1 MEMPTS
7 LGTIDAGLRRLLKF
21 LTDTELKSLGAQVG
35 LDEGVDEQRI
45 LDATSG
51 LPHYE
56 VVRLFIKAASP
67 TLVMLQQVFDALEVL
82 GVHTRTTGCLFVLA
96 NPTKPG
102 QRTELIFS
110 PQAVGMVAVW
120 RINKDCSRVM
130 ASLQDLNHRWFTFQ
144 PVWGVLLE
152 AAEGK
157 WTDGDI
163 DVVQSCIRQET
174 VYEQEY
180 REDSDA
186 QEVLRYYL
194 NEINAFRSRLET
206 AAQGALPPE
215 LESIMSNSRQLLY
228 ASSLDQD
235 RRQPETPNERP
246 DEWLL
251 QRYVSHRFMSA
262 FDKFLED
269 LYLLADLIKGE
280 EILDI
285 LRLDIW
291 SSRPQ
296 LYEVWVMLSI
306 LRWLKSQGYKVQLQ
320 AKSASDGIPFK
331 WNLAY
336 SRGSRPCATIFD
348 SKNRSIGHLFY
359 QLYRPSGDMPDIS
372 LLKEADVSATP
383 IWSVDPKH
391 SLKRGYG
398 PADYRHTAERYRDS
412 FGAGLSLVVEY
423 FPRPWSNPTNFGNGA
438 KLIVDCNPSG
448 SGLPLLLSE
457 LERFHPLM
465 VHWLLCVDFSSS
477 FANRRDSALQALRN
491 RLIASGEDDRLVDE
505 YICFAGNAVRIES
518 MTTWLMGGSL
528 QDPDLQAGTSF
539 DALYE
544 VISSFAEVVKLERV
558 ILVTDGEFDIPL
570 EIGKKRLENDLGL
583 DVQLII

>member
-1 MEMPTS
+1 MPTS
-7 LGTIDAGLRRLLKF
+7 FGTIDVGLRRLLKF
-21 LTDTELKSLGAQVG
+21 LTDTELKLLGAQVG
-35 LDEGVDEQRI
+35 LDEGIDEQRI
-45 LDATSG
+45 LDATSS

-56 VVRLFIKAASP
+56 VVRLFVKAASP
-67 TLVMLQQVFDALEVL
+67 TLLLLQQVFDALEVL
-82 GVHTRTTGCLFVLA
+82 GVQTRTTGCLFILA

-120 RINKDCSRVM
+120 PIDRDWGQVM
-130 ASLQDLNHRWFTFQ
+130 ASLQDLNHRWFTFR
-144 PVWGVLLE
+144 PVWHQLLE
-152 AAEGK
+152 AGEGK
-157 WTDGDI
+157 WADGDI

-194 NEINAFRSRLET
+194 NVINAFRSRLQA
-206 AAQGALPPE
+206 AAQGRLPPE
-215 LESIMSNSRQLLY
+215 LEAIMSDSRQLLY
-228 ASSLDQD
+228 ASSVGQD
-235 RRQPETPNERP
+235 RWQPETPNERP

-251 QRYVSHRFMSA
+251 QRYVSPHFMSA

-269 LYLLADLIKGE
+269 LYLLADLITGE
-280 EILDI
+280 ELLDI

-306 LRWLKSQGYKVQLQ
+306 LRWFKSQGYEVQLR
-320 AKSASDGIPFK
+320 AKSASDGIPFE

-336 SRGSRPCATIFD
+336 SRDSRPCATIFD
-348 SKNRSIGHLFY
+348 SNNRSIGHLFY
-359 QLYRPSGDMPDIS
+359 QLYRLSGDMPDIS
-372 LLKEADVSATP
+372 LLKEADASTTP

-391 SLKRGYG
+391 SLKHGYG
-398 PADYRHTAERYRDS
+398 LADYRHTAEKYRDS

-423 FPRPWSNPTNFGNGA
+423 FPRPWLNPTNFGNGA

-448 SGLPLLLSE
+448 AGLPLLLSE
-457 LERFHPLM
+457 LERFHPPV

-477 FANRRDSALQALRN
+477 FANRRDNALQTLRT
-491 RLIASGEDDRLVDE
+491 RLIASGEDHRLFDE
-505 YICFAGNAVRIES
+505 YVCFAGNAVRIKS
-518 MTTWLMGGSL
+518 PRTWLMGGSF
-528 QDPDLQAGTSF
+528 QSGELQAGTSF
-539 DALYE
+539 DSLYE
-544 VISSFAEVVKLERV
+544 VISSFAEAVKLERV

-570 EIGKKRLENDLGL
+570 EIGKKRLENDFGL
-583 DVQLII
+583 DVEVIT